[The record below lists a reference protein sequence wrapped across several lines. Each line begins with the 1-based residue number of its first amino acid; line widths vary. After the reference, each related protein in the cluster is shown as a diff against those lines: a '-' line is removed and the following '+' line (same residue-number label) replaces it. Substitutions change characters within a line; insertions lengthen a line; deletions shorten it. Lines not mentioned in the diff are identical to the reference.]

1 MKISKKFILT
11 IYLFSLLI
19 FIIKIFFN
27 TPILNVSKLSPNSD
41 KNKLFIS
48 RLSSPDKK
56 LGNKNFRKINT
67 GDSYR
72 VVIDKNI
79 SFQIT
84 SIAFASKDQF
94 SLSNYF
100 KYFPELI
107 IEADDINFING
118 NNFGLKRSIIRNQY
132 QTCLLFN
139 QYPSFVYEIDS
150 RDTIYKYNDYGYWGS
165 IFKKEFLRLFKTN
178 NFNCLLITT
187 ENPEIF
193 ENDSK
198 IIYQTIKNN
207 FIYEGY

>member
-1 MKISKKFILT
+1 M
-11 IYLFSLLI
+11 
-19 FIIKIFFN
+19 
-27 TPILNVSKLSPNSD
+27 
-41 KNKLFIS
+41 
-48 RLSSPDKK
+48 
-56 LGNKNFRKINT
+56 
-67 GDSYR
+67 
-72 VVIDKNI
+72 
-79 SFQIT
+79 
-84 SIAFASKDQF
+84 
-94 SLSNYF
+94 SNYF

-107 IEADDINFING
+107 IEADDINFINE

-139 QYPSFVYEIDS
+139 QYPSFLYEIDN

-165 IFKKEFLRLFKTN
+165 IFKREFLRLFKTN

-198 IIYQTIKNN
+198 IIYKTIKNN